1 TQADLGMDIDV
12 ETLLT
17 LLLGAGGA
25 GFLSAL
31 FSGIRSLQRGVAGR
45 TREGIADLARWR
57 DEANDARERAER
69 SRDARRMYAAQLEYQ
84 ILSSGGTLPPGVT
97 RPED

>member
-1 TQADLGMDIDV
+1 MNV

-25 GFLSAL
+25 GFISAVV
-31 FSGIRSLQRGVAGR
+31 SGVRALHRGVAGR

-69 SRDARRMYAAQLEYQ
+69 SRDAWRAYAAHLEYQ
-84 ILSSGGTLPPGVT
+84 ILSTGGGIPPAAK